1 MFLLL
6 IKIDLKA
13 DYLGDD
19 VIRLNEI
26 LNSIDAQEG
35 YCGHSVNWG
44 LKSPERLL
52 LIAEWKSKAAVERYL
67 QTDEFKSLLETIKT
81 VGKNYSMSLASVL
94 SRGGLELT
102 KDQVL
107 SPLEEMSEGQGA
119 KA

>member
-26 LNSIDAQEG
+26 LNAIDTQEG

-44 LKSPERLL
+44 LKSTERLL
-52 LIAEWKSKAAVERYL
+52 LIAEWESEAAVERYL
-67 QTDEFKSLLETIKT
+67 QTDEFKLLLETIKT
-81 VGKNYSMSLASVL
+81 VGKNYAMSLASVF

-102 KDQVL
+102 KEQVV
-107 SPLEEMSEGQGA
+107 SPLEGRQGLQRV
-119 KA
+119 